1 MANKKRLAATFGAM
15 ALTAVIAIG
24 GTLAY
29 LSNVTETKKNTFTS
43 TGKDVDGSVVEEKW
57 ETEGKD
63 KAENYTPGQVIAK
76 DPTIKLEAG
85 SESAWVGVKLEF
97 LGSDGTR
104 MAYGTPK
111 TDNAAATGF
120 NVYAS
125 HDGIKAGWV
134 LIAKNA
140 QGSELYAYQGPEGG
154 TGVIAGG
161 ESAPTIFDNITVN
174 SGVTKV
180 TENTQK
186 TYYTKKTEL
195 DANGN
200 IIKEEL
206 AEVVGDMNSTTTYYD
221 ENGNAVGAE
230 TLPKF
235 EILVKGFAVQ
245 AADNTDF
252 AAVKKQIIDLANAS
266 LADGEAPYNA
276 I

>member
-43 TGKDVDGSVVEEKW
+43 AGKDVDGTVKEENW
-57 ETEGKD
+57 EKEGKD
-63 KAENYTPGQVIAK
+63 QASDYTPGQVIAK
-76 DPTIKLEAG
+76 DPTIQLEAN

-111 TDNAAATGF
+111 TEEAKATGF

-125 HDGIKAGWV
+125 HDGIKEGWV

-140 QGSELYAYQGPEGG
+140 QGSELYAYQPNAIEGG
-154 TGVIAGG
+154 Q
-161 ESAPTIFDNITVN
+161 SAPTIFDNITVN
-174 SGVTKV
+174 AGITKV
-180 TENTQK
+180 TENAQK

-200 IIKEEL
+200 IIKEL
-206 AEVVGDMNSTTTYYD
+206 LVEVVGDMNSTTTYYD
-221 ENGNAVGAE
+221 ENGNAVGAQ

-245 AADNTDF
+245 SADNTDF

-266 LADGEAPYNA
+266 LADDETPYNA

>member
-29 LSNVTETKKNTFTS
+29 LSNVTETKTNTFTS
-43 TGKDVDGSVVEEKW
+43 AGKDVNGSVKEENW
-57 ETEGKD
+57 EKEGKD
-63 KAENYTPGQVIAK
+63 QASDYTPGQVIAK
-76 DPTIKLEAG
+76 DPTIQLEAD

-97 LGSDGTR
+97 LGSDGVR

-111 TDNAAATGF
+111 TEDAAATGF

-125 HDGIKAGWV
+125 HDGIKEGWV
-134 LIAKNA
+134 LIAKNE
-140 QGSELYAYQGPEGG
+140 QGSELYAYQTNAIEGG
-154 TGVIAGG
+154 Q
-161 ESAPTIFDNITVN
+161 SAPTIFDEITVN
-174 SGVTKV
+174 AGITKV
-180 TENTQK
+180 TENVQK
-186 TYYTKKTEL
+186 TYYKKTTVL
-195 DANGN
+195 DADGN
-200 IIKEEL
+200 ITSETTIPVKVEEMDPT
-206 AEVVGDMNSTTTYYD
+206 VTYYD
-221 ENGNAVGAE
+221 ENGNAVGAQ

-245 AADNTDF
+245 SADNTDF

-266 LADGEAPYNA
+266 LADGETPYNA